1 VISRLGARDPTAATG
16 IKSMSDARITEVSH
30 VRALDGIRAFAILGV
45 LAVHAG
51 VPGFDSG
58 WLGVDLF
65 FALSGFLIT
74 TLLLDEWSSTGKVML
89 KNFWV
94 RRFLRLMPAY
104 YLYVIGITIAMW
116 CLPWSVL
123 STNGSWTP
131 LRYTAALWSYLMNY
145 PPAGGVWNGQ
155 IATVHLW
162 SLAVEEQYYVF
173 WPLFLLLLL
182 KNPKLLGPV
191 SWGLFAVVLA
201 SFTLFADDEQR
212 VTLLYTRG
220 ISLFLA
226 SAVAISSHRSR
237 ATTKW
242 HKFTGGRANVFLTAS
257 LLVSLPAFAV
267 PSLHLATEQQVRSL
281 LPVLIPVYVSAIAR
295 LWYGSVDGVWQFVL
309 TNRALVYVGKVS
321 YGIYLYHEVT
331 RVFTWWLTESL
342 LHGLPRFWAYGI
354 RLMLYVALSVAI
366 ASASFRFYER
376 RFLALKNR
384 FRGDRSLAENAQR
397 GPLLLPGQS
406 ANLDR

>member
-1 VISRLGARDPTAATG
+1 MGAE
-16 IKSMSDARITEVSH
+16 SVSDARIAVMPH

-51 VPGFDSG
+51 VPGFESG

-74 TLLLDEWSSTGKVML
+74 TLLLNEWSSTGTVML

-104 YLYVIGITIAMW
+104 YLYVIGITLAIW

-131 LRYTAALWSYLMNY
+131 LRYTGALWLYLMNY
-145 PPAGGVWNGQ
+145 PPMGGIWNGQ
-155 IATVHLW
+155 ITTVHLW

-173 WPLFLLLLL
+173 WPVFLLLLL
-182 KNPKLLGPV
+182 KHPKLLVPA
-191 SWGLFAVVLA
+191 SWGLFAAVLA
-201 SFTLFADDEQR
+201 YFTLFANDEQR
-212 VTLLYTRG
+212 SALLYTRG

-226 SAVAISSHRSR
+226 SAVAISAHRSR
-237 ATTKW
+237 AATKW
-242 HKFTGGRANVFLTAS
+242 HEFTGGRANAFLTAS
-257 LLVSLPAFAV
+257 LLVSVPAFVAA
-267 PSLHLATEQQVRSL
+267 SLHLLTEQQIRLL
-281 LPVLIPVYVSAIAR
+281 LPVLIPIYVGAIAR
-295 LWYGSVDGVWQFVL
+295 LWHGSVDGAWQFVL
-309 TNRALVYVGKVS
+309 THPVLVYLGKVS

-331 RVFTWWLTESL
+331 RVFTWWLTEPL
-342 LHGLPRFWAYGI
+342 LRGLPRFLAYGT
-354 RLMLYVALSVAI
+354 RLALYITLSVAI
-366 ASASFRFYER
+366 AAASFRFYER

-384 FRGDRSLAENAQR
+384 FRADRATAENAQAR
-397 GPLLLPGQS
+397 AS
-406 ANLDR
+406 VV

>member
-1 VISRLGARDPTAATG
+1 MLLDKSPSDQPIGGWVPIVATG
-16 IKSMSDARITEVSH
+16 TKSESDARITGVPH

-51 VPGFDSG
+51 VPGFESG

-74 TLLLDEWSSTGKVML
+74 TLLLNEWSSTGTVLL

-104 YLYVIGITIAMW
+104 YLYVIGITIAIW

-123 STNGSWTP
+123 STNGTWTP
-131 LRYTAALWSYLMNY
+131 LRYTVALWSYLMNY
-145 PPAGGVWNGQ
+145 PPMGGIWNGQ

-182 KNPKLLGPV
+182 KNPKLLVPV
-191 SWGLFAVVLA
+191 SWGLFVTVLA
-201 SFTLFADDEQR
+201 YFALFANDEQR
-212 VTLLYTRG
+212 AALLYTRG
-220 ISLFLA
+220 LSLFLA

-237 ATTKW
+237 ETTKW
-242 HKFTGGRANVFLTAS
+242 HKLTAGRANAFLTAS
-257 LLVSLPAFAV
+257 LLVSVPAFVA
-267 PSLHLATEQQVRSL
+267 PSLHLLTEPQVRLL
-281 LPVLIPVYVSAIAR
+281 LPVLVPIYVGAIAR

-309 TNRALVYVGKVS
+309 THPVLVYVGKVS
-321 YGIYLYHEVT
+321 YGIYLYHEVV
-331 RVFTWWLTESL
+331 RIFTWWLTEPL
-342 LHGLPRFWAYGI
+342 LQGLPRFLAYGT
-354 RLMLYVALSVAI
+354 RLTLYMALSVAI

-376 RFLALKNR
+376 RFLALKDR
-384 FRGDRSLAENAQR
+384 FRAERAVAEKDQAR
-397 GPLLLPGQS
+397 VSVG
-406 ANLDR
+406 